1 MNNEKYRSD
10 VPNREN
16 LLLKRDDSK
25 TFQYS
30 DFKKIEKHKQ
40 IIKEICN
47 ILLEDTRKYNPKNSI
62 EKIYSFITEEEKMER
77 IFYSEIS
84 SYIFDFDEEKRGRF
98 TTNIDN
104 LLRITCENDKIF
116 SELHYDSDTKKDI
129 VKIIIKIF
137 DHSHL
142 AILQIENVEKI
153 MASTISQAKQ
163 EIKKEVNEMEKQYIS
178 ILGIFAS
185 IILAFVG
192 GITFSTSILQNI
204 HNASIY
210 RIIFICSILSLTLIN
225 IFYILLSFI
234 ASINKLKIKDI
245 LPKKLYLISNVIII
259 TIMVLDIFAWI
270 VELKLLHDDIII
282 PYIHNYL
289 KFKFFI

>member
-62 EKIYSFITEEEKMER
+62 EKIYSFIIEEEKMER

-104 LLRITCENDKIF
+104 LLRVTCENDKIF

-142 AILQIENVEKI
+142 AIRQIENVEKI

-270 VELKLLHDDIII
+270 FELKLLHDDIII